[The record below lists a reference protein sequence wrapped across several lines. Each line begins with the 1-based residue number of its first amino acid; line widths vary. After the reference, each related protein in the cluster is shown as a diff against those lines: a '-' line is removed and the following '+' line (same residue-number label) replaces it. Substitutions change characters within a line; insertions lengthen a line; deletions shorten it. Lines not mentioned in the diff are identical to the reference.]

1 MIDEGRTASRRPGGR
16 GPEVRCRAGARF
28 ATTAVGIGTGAA
40 SVPGVPGVPG
50 AAVDGPAAG
59 GPLPYALTTGLDVS
73 VTQVRGETVVAAVT
87 GEIDLHTAD
96 TLRAGL
102 VELHEAGFR
111 RLVVD
116 FAAVPFCD
124 ATGLGALV
132 AAHNQ
137 ISGAGGE
144 IRLARVRPA
153 QLRLL
158 RITGLYRLF
167 TLHEDVAGAITEA
180 GSPTVPHR

>member
-1 MIDEGRTASRRPGGR
+1 MIDEGRAAARRPGRR
-16 GPEVRCRAGARF
+16 GPEVRCRAGARP
-28 ATTAVGIGTGAA
+28 AGGPGTAL
-40 SVPGVPGVPG
+40 
-50 AAVDGPAAG
+50 DGPAAG
-59 GPLPYALTTGLDVS
+59 GPREQGPVAGLDVS
-73 VTQVRGETVVAAVT
+73 VAQVHGETVVAAVT

-96 TLRAGL
+96 TLRVHL

-116 FAAVPFCD
+116 FAGVPFCD

-153 QLRLL
+153 QVRLL

-167 TLHEDVAGAITEA
+167 TLYDDIAGAIAEA
-180 GSPTVPHR
+180 GSSAAPRC